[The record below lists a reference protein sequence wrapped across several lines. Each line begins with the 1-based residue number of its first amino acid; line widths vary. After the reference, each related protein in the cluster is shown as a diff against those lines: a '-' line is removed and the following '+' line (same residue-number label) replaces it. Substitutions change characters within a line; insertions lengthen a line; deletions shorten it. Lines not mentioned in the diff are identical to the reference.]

1 MKEAIRYLE
10 FCVEKLGNRETA
22 IHNFLLSLY
31 AKQNDKTLLLKYLY
45 KYSKVCLS
53 VCLSVCCM
61 LVLSGWRCC
70 TIWCPVRPESVS
82 GSEGTG
88 QSVRPHLLSDGASWG
103 SRTTCPHGMYDFLH
117 CYYCVLVVMVTQ
129 SNGHCPMVSIAYHM
143 RKYLE
148 GKILANLVN
157 S

>member
-53 VCLSVCCM
+53 VCVF
-61 LVLSGWRCC
+61 V
-70 TIWCPVRPESVS
+70 
-82 GSEGTG
+82 
-88 QSVRPHLLSDGASWG
+88 
-103 SRTTCPHGMYDFLH
+103 
-117 CYYCVLVVMVTQ
+117 CVLNAGIIRLTLQYRMMP
-129 SNGHCPMVSIAYHM
+129 GMP
-143 RKYLE
+143 
-148 GKILANLVN
+148 
-157 S
+157 